1 MNILVVDDNE
11 QNCHLLQVFLARK
24 GNAVVTAANGAEALE
39 KARLNPPDLIITDI
53 LMPVMDGFSL
63 CREWKQDERLRD
75 IPLIFYTGTYVDE
88 RDREFALGLGAARLI
103 VKPEDLDNL
112 LRTIQAVMAEQERGR
127 LAVSPK
133 TMQGDV
139 AYLKE
144 YNEALIRKLEDKMRQ
159 LEQTNRE
166 LKRDIIE
173 RKRAEEALRESEI
186 RFREL
191 FDNINSGVAV
201 YEAVENGTDFVLKD
215 FNRAGQ
221 RIEETSKQDVL
232 GRRVTEVFPGVP
244 EMGLLEVFQ
253 RVWRTGQPEHHPA
266 TLYRDERMVGWREN
280 YVYKLPSGEVVTVYD
295 DVTARRNVEE
305 DLRRSETK
313 FRTLYDSTSDA
324 VMLLDLKGFF
334 DCNQAA
340 LAIFGCATRE
350 EFCSKHPADVSPPMQ
365 PCGTDSLTLA
375 NRRIVTAM
383 EQGSH
388 HFEWMHKRADTGETF
403 PADVLLSAMELDG
416 KRVLQAVVRD
426 ITERKRAEEAL
437 RASEELYRQLFN
449 AFPDGIIVIGSDALI
464 KSANRAQ
471 SLMYRYASPEEMVGI
486 SPSLLIA
493 PAMREFA
500 RGIMCHRLSGEEI
513 PPLEYRF
520 LRKDGT
526 EFWGNIFATLLRN
539 TSGSITGYICVTHD
553 TTVRK
558 RAEEVLR
565 ESELRFRTV
574 YERAAMGIVVV
585 DVGGR
590 IAQANAF
597 FQCMLGRSSEDLV
610 GRKFEEFTH
619 PEEAEVERASFQKAL
634 EEGSADA
641 QFQKRYVRNDGQTIC
656 ANLSSTICRD
666 AAGKPQFVI
675 GLVEDITE
683 RKRAEE
689 DLRSS
694 HEQFRALAARIEH
707 VREEERAALAREL
720 HDELGQGLTALQ
732 IDLAWLDGHLRTA
745 GLADLPML
753 RDKIAAMVP
762 RAERLIETTQAI
774 SSTMRPGVLDDLGLV
789 AAIEWLA
796 ADFEKRTGLACM
808 ATLPATDIAL
818 DLGLAVVLF
827 RIVQEALTNVIRHA
841 KATRVEIRLRATEGE
856 LTMEV
861 EDNGRGIVPQQIAD
875 PRSLGLFSMR
885 ERAAALGGTVDFGA
899 KPAGVPP

>member
-1 MNILVVDDNE
+1 MRAKAALRGCIEKPINPDTFANGIGKHLEGRPSRRGPAVNILVVDDDE
-11 QNCHLLQVFLARK
+11 QNCRLLQVLLARK

-53 LMPVMDGFSL
+53 LMPAMDGFSL

-75 IPLIFYTGTYVDE
+75 IPLIFYTGAYADE

-139 AYLKE
+139 VYLKE
-144 YNEALIRKLEDKMRQ
+144 YNELLIRKLEDKMRQ

-166 LKRDIIE
+166 LERDITE

-201 YEAVENGTDFVLKD
+201 YEAVENGADFVLKD
-215 FNRAGQ
+215 FNRTGQ
-221 RIEETSKQDVL
+221 RIEQKSKQEVL
-232 GRRVTEVFPGVP
+232 GRRATEMFPGIR

-295 DVTARRNVEE
+295 DVTARRNAGE

-324 VMLLDLKGFF
+324 VMLLDLKEFF

-375 NRRIVTAM
+375 NRHIATAM

-416 KRVLQAVVRD
+416 KRVLQAVVRN
-426 ITERKRAEEAL
+426 ITR
-437 RASEELYRQLFN
+437 
-449 AFPDGIIVIGSDALI
+449 
-464 KSANRAQ
+464 
-471 SLMYRYASPEEMVGI
+471 
-486 SPSLLIA
+486 
-493 PAMREFA
+493 
-500 RGIMCHRLSGEEI
+500 
-513 PPLEYRF
+513 
-520 LRKDGT
+520 
-526 EFWGNIFATLLRN
+526 
-539 TSGSITGYICVTHD
+539 
-553 TTVRK
+553 
-558 RAEEVLR
+558 
-565 ESELRFRTV
+565 
-574 YERAAMGIVVV
+574 
-585 DVGGR
+585 
-590 IAQANAF
+590 
-597 FQCMLGRSSEDLV
+597 
-610 GRKFEEFTH
+610 
-619 PEEAEVERASFQKAL
+619 
-634 EEGSADA
+634 
-641 QFQKRYVRNDGQTIC
+641 
-656 ANLSSTICRD
+656 
-666 AAGKPQFVI
+666 
-675 GLVEDITE
+675 

-694 HEQFRALAARIEH
+694 QEQFRALAARIEQ

-745 GLADLPML
+745 GPADMPAL
-753 RDKIAAMVP
+753 RDKIAVMVP
-762 RAERLIETTQAI
+762 GAERLIETTQAI

-796 ADFEKRTGLACM
+796 ADFEKRTGLACI

-818 DLGLAVVLF
+818 DLGFAVAVF

-856 LTMEV
+856 LALEV
-861 EDNGRGIVPQQIAD
+861 EDDGRGITPQQIAD

-885 ERAAALGGTVDFGA
+885 ERAAALGGTVDFRSE
-899 KPAGVPP
+899 AGRGTTVSVRMPVGGEGNG

>member
-75 IPLIFYTGTYVDE
+75 IPLIFYTGTYADE
-88 RDREFALGLGAARLI
+88 RDREFALGLGAARII
-103 VKPEDLDNL
+103 VKPEDLNNL

-133 TMQGDV
+133 TMQGDAV
-139 AYLKE
+139 YLKD
-144 YNEALIRKLEDKMRQ
+144 YNEVLIRQLEDKMRQ
-159 LEQTNRE
+159 LEQTSRE
-166 LKRDIIE
+166 LERDITE
-173 RKRAEEALRESEI
+173 RKRAEEA
-186 RFREL
+186 
-191 FDNINSGVAV
+191 
-201 YEAVENGTDFVLKD
+201 
-215 FNRAGQ
+215 
-221 RIEETSKQDVL
+221 
-232 GRRVTEVFPGVP
+232 
-244 EMGLLEVFQ
+244 
-253 RVWRTGQPEHHPA
+253 
-266 TLYRDERMVGWREN
+266 
-280 YVYKLPSGEVVTVYD
+280 
-295 DVTARRNVEE
+295 
-305 DLRRSETK
+305 LRRSETK
-313 FRTLYDSTSDA
+313 FRTLYDLTGDA
-324 VMLLDLKGFF
+324 VMLLDQKGFF

-340 LAIFGCATRE
+340 LAVFGCETRE

-375 NRRIVTAM
+375 NRRIATAM

-426 ITERKRAEEAL
+426 IT
-437 RASEELYRQLFN
+437 
-449 AFPDGIIVIGSDALI
+449 
-464 KSANRAQ
+464 
-471 SLMYRYASPEEMVGI
+471 
-486 SPSLLIA
+486 
-493 PAMREFA
+493 
-500 RGIMCHRLSGEEI
+500 
-513 PPLEYRF
+513 
-520 LRKDGT
+520 
-526 EFWGNIFATLLRN
+526 
-539 TSGSITGYICVTHD
+539 
-553 TTVRK
+553 VRK
-558 RAEEVLR
+558 RAEE
-565 ESELRFRTV
+565 E
-574 YERAAMGIVVV
+574 
-585 DVGGR
+585 
-590 IAQANAF
+590 
-597 FQCMLGRSSEDLV
+597 
-610 GRKFEEFTH
+610 
-619 PEEAEVERASFQKAL
+619 
-634 EEGSADA
+634 
-641 QFQKRYVRNDGQTIC
+641 
-656 ANLSSTICRD
+656 
-666 AAGKPQFVI
+666 
-675 GLVEDITE
+675 
-683 RKRAEE
+683 
-689 DLRSS
+689 LRSS
-694 HEQFRALAARIEH
+694 QEQFRALAARIEH

-856 LTMEV
+856 LTLEV
-861 EDNGRGIVPQQIAD
+861 EDNGCGIAPQQVAD

-885 ERAAALGGTVDFGA
+885 ERAAALGGTVDFRSGTGRGTTVSV
-899 KPAGVPP
+899 KVPVGGRGQETGDG